1 MPTLTATT
9 KPISV
14 AATESLAKLL
24 ESKLTRTGVD
34 LAALS
39 LLSPVL
45 LVFLRHAGCTFCRE
59 ALSDLAESREA
70 IEKSGA
76 RIVVVYLGDEAA
88 MEKTLVHYKL
98 SDLDR
103 IHDTDQSLYEA
114 FGLKQGSLWQV
125 AGPKVWWRGMY
136 AGLFKG
142 HGAGRPSG
150 DVRQMPGMFLLDR
163 CEVVRSFRHAS
174 ASDRPLYEAFVRA
187 GLSRAAKNGRSL

>member
-1 MPTLTATT
+1 MPTLTAAS
-9 KPISV
+9 KPISA

-59 ALSDLAESREA
+59 ALSDLAASRAA
-70 IEKSGA
+70 IEQSGT
-76 RIVVVYLGDEAA
+76 RIVVVYLGDEEA
-88 MEKTLVHYKL
+88 MEKVLAHYVL

-103 IHDTDQSLYEA
+103 IHDVDQSLYEA
-114 FGLKQGSLWQV
+114 FGLRQGSLWQV
-125 AGPKVWWRGMY
+125 AGPRVWWRGVY

-142 HGAGRPSG
+142 HGSGRPSG

-174 ASDRPLYEAFVRA
+174 ASDRPLYEAFVR
-187 GLSRAAKNGRSL
+187 SCIKRPAKNGRTS

>member
-1 MPTLTATT
+1 MPTLTAAS
-9 KPISV
+9 KPISA

-59 ALSDLAESREA
+59 ALSDLAASRAA
-70 IEKSGA
+70 IEQSGT
-76 RIVVVYLGDEAA
+76 RIVVVYLGDEEA
-88 MEKTLVHYKL
+88 MEKVLAHYVL

-103 IHDTDQSLYEA
+103 IHDVDQSLYEA
-114 FGLKQGSLWQV
+114 FGLRQGSLWQV
-125 AGPKVWWRGMY
+125 AGPRVWWRGVY

-142 HGAGRPSG
+142 HGSGRPRVTSARCRACFCWI
-150 DVRQMPGMFLLDR
+150 VARWFAVFAMPAP
-163 CEVVRSFRHAS
+163 VIA
-174 ASDRPLYEAFVRA
+174 
-187 GLSRAAKNGRSL
+187 LSTKPSYGVA

>member
-1 MPTLTATT
+1 MPTLTAAT
-9 KPISV
+9 KPISA
-14 AATESLAKLL
+14 AATAALAQLL

-76 RIVVVYLGDEAA
+76 RIVVVYLGDEEAI
-88 MEKTLVHYKL
+88 EKTLAHYKL
-98 SDLDR
+98 STLDR
-103 IHDTDQSLYEA
+103 IHDTNQSLYEA
-114 FGLKQGSLWQV
+114 FGLKQGTLWQLG
-125 AGPKVWWRGMY
+125 GPRVWWRGIY

-142 HGAGRPSG
+142 HGAGRASG
-150 DVRQMPGMFLLDR
+150 DVRQMPGMFLLDG
-163 CEVVRSFRHAS
+163 CEVIRSFRHTS
-174 ASDRPLYEAFVRA
+174 ASDRPLYEAFVRG
-187 GLSRAAKNGRSL
+187 GLNRAPRKGRTL

>member
-1 MPTLTATT
+1 MPTLTAAA
-9 KPISV
+9 KPISA
-14 AATESLAKLL
+14 AATELLAKLL

-76 RIVVVYLGDEAA
+76 RIVVVYLGNEQA
-88 MEKTLVHYKL
+88 MEKILAHYKL
-98 SDLDR
+98 PDVDR

-114 FGLKQGSLWQV
+114 FGLKLGTWFQLG
-125 AGPKVWWRGMY
+125 GPRVWWRAISSGF
-136 AGLFKG
+136 FKG
-142 HGAGRPSG
+142 HGAGPASG

-163 CEVVRSFRHAS
+163 CEVIRSFRHTS

-187 GLSRAAKNGRSL
+187 GLNRADKNGRNS